1 MSELAEFIESSVEQE
16 PVEVAEETVQENVQE
31 EAAEA
36 APEPEAEAEPEG
48 SPTEPDKTEKTGEVP
63 IAALLD
69 EREKRQAYEREL
81 AQLKQQ
87 LAQQNAKPEEV
98 PDVLDDS
105 GKFVSHLEQK
115 FEGKLFQNRVEM
127 SQEFMR
133 MTHQDYDE
141 AEAKFVQMVQENPSL
156 AQQMRS
162 AQLPAKFVYD
172 TVKKAEKLAK
182 LENVDEFEA
191 KTRAEI
197 EAKVRAE
204 LEAKFE
210 AKAKAES
217 EKAASLSPSLANQ
230 RAAGGNTG
238 VVSIADPLETTFN
251 R

>member
-1 MSELAEFIESSVEQE
+1 MHNFQKPFRIGVFVNSCLKIFI
-16 PVEVAEETVQENVQE
+16 
-31 EAAEA
+31 
-36 APEPEAEAEPEG
+36 
-48 SPTEPDKTEKTGEVP
+48 
-63 IAALLD
+63 
-69 EREKRQAYEREL
+69 
-81 AQLKQQ
+81 
-87 LAQQNAKPEEV
+87 
-98 PDVLDDS
+98 
-105 GKFVSHLEQK
+105 GKIKV
-115 FEGKLFQNRVEM
+115 
-127 SQEFMR
+127 
-133 MTHQDYDE
+133 T
-141 AEAKFVQMVQENPSL
+141 
-156 AQQMRS
+156 
-162 AQLPAKFVYD
+162 KFVYD